1 MVSGA
6 VPVSPGAGEAVA
18 AADAAAARA
27 PAARAVV
34 VVLVVAHTVWVS
46 AAQNIY
52 TFIQKIFA
60 PVTNLPHA
68 TPPEQW

>member
-6 VPVSPGAGEAVA
+6 VPVSPGAGDAVA
-18 AADAAAARA
+18 AADAAAART

-34 VVLVVAHTVWVS
+34 VVLVAHTVWGVS
-46 AAQNIY
+46 GAQNIF

>member
-34 VVLVVAHTVWVS
+34 VVLVAQTVWGVS
-46 AAQNIY
+46 GAQNIY
-52 TFIQKIFA
+52 TFIQNIFA

>member
-34 VVLVVAHTVWVS
+34 VVLVVANTVWVS

-52 TFIQKIFA
+52 TLQKIFA

>member
-1 MVSGA
+1 MVAGA

-18 AADAAAARA
+18 AADAAAART

-52 TFIQKIFA
+52 TLQKIFA

>member
-27 PAARAVV
+27 PAAGAVV
-34 VVLVVAHTVWVS
+34 VVRVVAHTVWVS

-52 TFIQKIFA
+52 TLQNIFA

>member
-1 MVSGA
+1 MSGA

-34 VVLVVAHTVWVS
+34 VVLVVANTVWGVS
-46 AAQNIY
+46 GAQNIF

>member
-1 MVSGA
+1 MVAGA
-6 VPVSPGAGEAVA
+6 VPVSPGAGDAVA

-27 PAARAVV
+27 PAAGAVV
-34 VVLVVAHTVWVS
+34 VVLVAETVWVS
-46 AAQNIY
+46 GAQNIY
-52 TFIQKIFA
+52 SLLQNIFA